1 MRVKKFE
8 KNGFLYIKQNPVD
21 LFKGEYEI
29 RVLDSSDNELEN
41 YHLNIKSDQSCKNF
55 RQNFVEFETASDL
68 EHFTLFTSD
77 GTTYDI
83 VSDCY
88 FENCLKMANRGV
100 SSFFFYSFLLKK
112 EP

>member
-1 MRVKKFE
+1 MKKPPAWKL
-8 KNGFLYIKQNPVD
+8 KNFQNNCFLYKNQKPVE

-41 YHLNIKSDQSCKNF
+41 YHLNIKSDESCQNF

-68 EHFTLFTSD
+68 EHFTLFTSG

-100 SSFFFYSFLLKK
+100 STFFV
-112 EP
+112 

>member
-1 MRVKKFE
+1 MKNRQFGSKRIFE
-8 KNGFLYIKQNPVD
+8 IIVFLCMTHKPVN

-41 YHLNIKSDQSCKNF
+41 YHLNIKSDQSCQNF
-55 RQNFVEFETASDL
+55 RQNFVEFETTAEL
-68 EHFTLFTSD
+68 EHFTLFTSG

-83 VSDCY
+83 VTDCY

-100 SSFFFYSFLLKK
+100 STFCILI
-112 EP
+112 